1 MPASLAPLHKSLI
14 GRLPHVDAG
23 LARRAAEPPV
33 HAVGDVCPS
42 FGNGYHSNSW
52 GGQSSSGRLSP
63 TFVRDCL
70 IW

>member
-14 GRLPHVDAG
+14 GRLPHVDAD

-52 GGQSSSGRLSP
+52 GGQSPSGRLSP